1 MQKPCNNRQ
10 PNRLYTLAAS
20 TLVRIIESYDFN
32 MRAIETEI
40 EDIVVMTDNDASVSD
55 DTYPITTISHDILK
69 RWEKRWMVR
78 MRSGL

>member
-1 MQKPCNNRQ
+1 
-10 PNRLYTLAAS
+10 
-20 TLVRIIESYDFN
+20 